1 MQLQVNLVV
10 LQVVKLNVK
19 ENNMPTKR
27 SKKKKP
33 CWDGYVKKGLKKK
46 GNRMVNNCVPIKK
59 KK

>member
-1 MQLQVNLVV
+1 MA